1 MAKASHLGI
10 NGGWVGGNKAVYSY
24 LGDDDGT
31 FGAYRDLES
40 YTIVIEDLKKLIEVI
55 GIKQEKNVNIGL
67 SRYLPPALDEK
78 ERILQIKEL
87 CDTYNIPYHYKEE
100 TEI

>member
-40 YTIVIEDLKKLIEVI
+40 YTIVIEVGSAGI
-55 GIKQEKNVNIGL
+55 GKVD
-67 SRYLPPALDEK
+67 AVF
-78 ERILQIKEL
+78 
-87 CDTYNIPYHYKEE
+87 
-100 TEI
+100 